1 MKYIVMALA
10 DKEEIFIFPRTVDH
24 DRMKEAC
31 EIIRFGDDRNWN
43 RKYRQGECVSAGFID
58 DGVCHG
64 RSETLGL
71 ESRGPKDTA
80 LLSGVLRGR
89 AKS

>member
-10 DKEEIFIFPRTVDH
+10 DQEEIFVFPRTIDH

-31 EIIRFGDDRNWN
+31 ETIRFGDERNWN

-58 DGVCHG
+58 NGVCHG

-71 ESRGPKDTA
+71 SSRGVVDTKLFA
-80 LLSGVLRGR
+80 ASQ
-89 AKS
+89 K